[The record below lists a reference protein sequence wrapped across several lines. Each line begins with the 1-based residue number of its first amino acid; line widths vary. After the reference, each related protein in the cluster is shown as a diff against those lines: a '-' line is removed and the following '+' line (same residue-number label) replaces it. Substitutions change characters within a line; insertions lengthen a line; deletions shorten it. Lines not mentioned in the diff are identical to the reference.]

1 MAIIERVRRNIQAW
15 REFWSSPETMGSSL
29 ELEAETSRLKNQ
41 YGSDLK
47 WLIEEAERQGR
58 EVGVMLCQGPAGEI
72 HISRE
77 CWGKR
82 GSVTVTDCHDSLA
95 PIGSFHVHLRGAD
108 ILSVPDLE
116 LAIRKEKLSCVGY
129 MKDGVPTLKCVT
141 PQKYYEY
148 PLSDRLNIR
157 QTLSQARVDIERA
170 TGRPLTL
177 MNEQAA
183 TPGERAKAAL
193 SSVERKLGV
202 YEVPL

>member
-15 REFWSSPETMGSSL
+15 REFWGRPVETRGSVS
-29 ELEAETSRLKNQ
+29 LEAETSRLKNQ

-47 WLIEEAERQGR
+47 QLIEEAERQGR
-58 EVGVMLCQGPAGEI
+58 EVGVILCKNPNGEV
-72 HISRE
+72 HLSRE

-82 GSVTVTDCHDSLA
+82 GSVTVTDCHDSMA
-95 PIGSFHVHLRGAD
+95 PFGSFHVHLRGAD
-108 ILSVPDLE
+108 VLSIPDLE
-116 LAIRKEKLSCVGY
+116 LAIRKEQLSCVGY

-148 PLSDRLNIR
+148 PLSERLNIR
-157 QTLSQARVDIERA
+157 QTLNQARVDIERA
-170 TGRPLTL
+170 TGRTLTL

-183 TPGERAKAAL
+183 TPSERVKAAL

-202 YEVPL
+202 YEVKL